1 MASPWN
7 RQCVPYLCRL
17 TCTVQNVCSVVN
29 DAGNSAA
36 SRAADVVGRLA
47 DSVEEMEM
55 EVERM
60 VDGGDAQRMYE
71 ELRRPASQQL
81 TLAHAAARPTLHV
94 AFVQSCKSSRP
105 PPSSSRHRHSA
116 VLVLVS
122 KHQSRLL
129 SRPINSYYLLAM
141 YC

>member
-7 RQCVPYLCRL
+7 RYCVPYLCRL

-47 DSVEEMEM
+47 DSVEEMEE

-81 TLAHAAARPTLHV
+81 TLAHAAAPANDT
-94 AFVQSCKSSRP
+94 A
-105 PPSSSRHRHSA
+105 PSSSPASPRDRR
-116 VLVLVS
+116 
-122 KHQSRLL
+122 RLRL
-129 SRPINSYYLLAM
+129 DTDILRSWSWSGSVNLGCCRDRSIVTIY
-141 YC
+141 

>member
-1 MASPWN
+1 M
-7 RQCVPYLCRL
+7 
-17 TCTVQNVCSVVN
+17 VN

-47 DSVEEMEM
+47 DSVEEM

-81 TLAHAAARPTLHV
+81 TLAHAAARPTTRRL
-94 AFVQSCKSSRP
+94 RP
-105 PPSSSRHRHSA
+105 VLETAAVFASTPTFCALGLGLDASISA
-116 VLVLVS
+116 VVETD
-122 KHQSRLL
+122 Q
-129 SRPINSYYLLAM
+129 
-141 YC
+141 